1 MSQSI
6 QLQVTQVGLEQ
17 SIAAAMKRVGNS
29 SQINLGTNSKQ
40 INALSQPLGRITGQA
55 DEFSKS
61 MAAANA
67 RVLAFGA
74 SAGIIVGVSQAMSG
88 LLASTIKVEKSLVE
102 IGTVLN
108 SSGEKLD
115 KFGQDIF
122 NVAKNTGKSFSEVA
136 SGALELARQGLSAE
150 DTLARLNDAMIL
162 SRLSGLDAAQS
173 VQGLTAAFNSFKSS
187 GISTAEILNKVVA
200 AAQSFAVSEKDII
213 EGLGRSAS
221 VADLAGV
228 SFNELAAIITAIQE
242 KTARGGAVI
251 GNSLKTIFARIQDRA
266 VISDLDDMGI
276 TVKNLQG
283 DVLPALKILE
293 NLAAELGGFSQ
304 IEQADISK
312 KLGGIYQLDKLL
324 AALMDLS
331 SESSVYRKTLEEIGI
346 SGDKAYK
353 KNAVLNETLASIIN
367 KVAVSAE
374 QLGAKLG
381 EIGVTDSLKNVLGF
395 FNSLLEGI
403 QKVLGEESGL
413 GTLVKGLVK
422 GLGNFFAGPGLALFG
437 AIILKLSK
445 DLIQFGFASLKAF
458 FGIGQAA
465 KEVQNVES
473 AISQVLARNVGLQQK
488 LFALEGNRAG
498 QLKLITG
505 ALVEQEALLRRSASI
520 SSGLAAP
527 LYGVGVRATDSGL
540 RIKNKAGGYMPAV
553 AKENQA
559 INSGVGGARRGD
571 KPVVMP
577 NFNFGQGKKGTVV
590 AHTGEYVVP
599 NFGGGKGSAIF
610 NRDMVQKMGLP
621 DGAKKIT
628 ASGGL
633 IPNFKDVEITKKVS
647 EFSSLGR
654 LVTAKKVDSI
664 DSFTSSISPIE
675 QTLTSSEYTKKAQ
688 NQLKEIVPKF
698 GRNNLQINKAKLDK
712 TLEFFKKAGVDNTSI
727 QTFKSAVQNL
737 DPKRPTSGQFLNI
750 QNRMKGI
757 LGEID
762 ASEMSGQKLNQGNSF
777 LDLSDGSEVKTV
789 KSLKASEILK
799 KGINQY
805 LLSSN
810 IYDGEDNKTQL
821 GKIPVYLPK
830 GTPLLNSASGFIPNF
845 APKFNAETVR
855 QYANDIE
862 RYKSPTK
869 DFYEFPDGTGGYGAN
884 VRLVLSRSQSKAVS
898 NKQEKEKKISD
909 KGFYNL
915 DADALGG
922 ILLVSPRFGKSKGS
936 LNTSMPIGKIP
947 FFNQEKSPSIDKNKY
962 IKLNGIKTANTPSG
976 RDLQTLQGDISQLFA
991 GGIVDLAYKLYGST
1005 FDPASGGEFASKLKS
1020 LDPSKKQQLL
1030 PAAAQGD
1037 LFEAA
1042 GKVAL
1047 NSFAN
1052 LESLFGSAE
1061 QSRPFDFQNA
1071 SALQK
1076 MFGVN
1081 AKRGEAKRGGEK
1093 NFSSS
1098 DQVSGIVKKVFNDPE
1113 YSLTALESLKGQ
1125 GAFNFS
1131 KAQKAATVANAF
1143 GGFVPNF
1150 AISGLDA
1157 DLKNNVLAGRVFEAL
1172 LRNEK
1177 SINMTENR
1185 VGPDITSGPLAI
1197 REAKLSGK
1205 SAYNDPNFGSGKPKG
1220 KNLILPSNAIKD
1232 YDDRLIKNK
1241 NADILRSGI
1250 STKRLFALA
1259 ERIKTRE
1266 EGRKTNRNNVP
1277 LYAADG
1283 FVPNFSYQFKK
1294 DKNLGI
1300 RSIQHPETKSEL
1312 NYAKGG
1318 EGYLDMV
1325 GIHSERS
1332 GQGLELFKRLGKI
1345 ARRSGRKVRSSSLV
1359 PQRDRLKLL
1368 REDSNIDQ
1376 ILKLIYPQLSYRQ
1389 KSGVKNTKLDF
1400 EFGEIEK
1407 TISGSNIFDLVKN
1420 QFKNV
1425 KSAEL
1430 ISAIQNRGVGFSSVI
1445 DTFADGFVPNFAL
1458 SPKYITET
1466 LARIKAGT
1474 SGFSKQEQE
1483 TFLRK
1488 FGARSTGGKLSI
1500 RDVYNKLDGEMGV
1513 SQLIDKAYAQ
1523 AGAAA
1528 SSEDVYRV
1536 FENQTKANPYQL
1548 RSAVSK
1554 LGFVPNFAVDL
1565 TRSPE
1570 QIENKRI
1577 KNAKKQNWK
1586 TAQGAVGK
1594 IFGAIDK
1601 AGPTVLVDGV
1611 ISGAEIQGLNLDY
1624 IKTLIENNGAIAQMF
1639 LGDKGSN
1646 FVIQAKKYGVT
1657 VQQSAMKKL
1666 TSFAAKSLNKVQGLA
1681 GGFLPNFASPLQDA
1695 VGREMAAGVP
1705 ASQIYIDK
1713 SPALKN
1719 AANPMG
1725 LMVANRRDE
1734 PAGGFQG
1741 INRAR
1746 KEGANPMM
1754 YGAAGGFVPNYAA
1767 ADTGGASGG
1776 ISKVLV
1782 GLFAFQTAVSV
1793 ATGFLEEAGDSGKKV
1808 AETLQKVAATALIFG
1823 GIAFSG
1829 PVKRLKEFSDAI
1841 LGVTKTAKQSK
1852 GGPISGFSQ
1861 GFRSG
1866 LAGKGDEFYTPKG
1879 IDPALANRYNRR
1891 LSNRYNLSGVGLGAG
1906 RVGAVAGG
1914 ATRGIAAVA
1923 GSVLGPATLAIGAFK
1938 IAGEAASGFRTYSNA
1953 AAKSL
1958 GEMSVYA
1965 NKATQSLSEL
1975 DKAAIESQ
1983 SNKSYG
1989 YSFDSLVGSLQNIV
2003 GASAMA
2009 SAVSGQKLTNTNF
2022 QGRNLELSNVSEDQF
2037 KQTRQNFIGSY
2048 VGANRTKFKTAED
2061 AAGKA
2066 AQEFSSLVG
2075 ESFNEYD
2082 AQVLT
2087 EQVKELSKE
2096 AQKMQKEN
2104 AIAEALKEAA
2114 LESEIAETDL
2124 KNLTA
2129 VLGDSAERIK
2139 LLKQTIFDLQSSTDV
2154 FKSVSEAAI
2163 DNAYN
2168 LSEYDK
2174 TIQKLGVS
2182 LESLDA
2188 SSAVKQLDLVAKT
2201 QENIFNLT
2209 KENLKGQ
2216 GETVQSLGLGRVFQ
2230 DIQDKITSGEK
2241 IKIGGTDGFQP
2252 MDLQR
2257 LFGSGYTKTLEDL
2270 SKEFNSQTT
2279 ELKNQAKEAQN
2290 NANIEA
2296 YRSLLAQQTT
2306 AALESQT
2313 KQFDL
2318 QKSSVEK
2325 VFDYIEKIRNSTD
2338 KISDLNFERGLI
2350 GATQTQKLSA
2360 QIGRTPELQRRAR
2373 EASLS
2378 SFKQDRV
2385 GSVQSLESL
2394 IPSTLSSELQFSLK
2408 SGILEA
2414 TKSVRAENTLEGVSK
2429 TATKEYN
2436 ETIKK
2441 INDAVQKES
2450 KNRQGYI
2457 DQLQKALVGS
2467 SVTFENSV
2475 ISAANKFKE
2484 ITVSAA
2490 TIPLENSKKDLEA
2503 QRIKIEVPTFTPDEK
2518 TKLDELKLRLNKFE
2532 TKNRGTRSL
2541 ERDLPENSVLLKKEE
2556 EIAKATEAVGEL
2568 DAAIKLL
2575 ETRIKEFLPAPISS
2589 DKIPEFLKRPVFD
2602 PKKLTEAPTI
2612 AELPTEDT
2620 SEAAKALE
2628 STKLDLASSLLEISN
2643 SSANAADELEKLQSV
2658 SRMLGDEFKQL
2669 QEGIP
2674 AAIAAII
2681 SERNKSI
2688 SGAEILGANYDL
2700 ETQRQYA
2707 GAETQEERDKITRDR
2722 KNKGLGQLFA
2732 EEYGKTPEEQA
2743 LDLKK
2748 TIVDG
2753 SVQFKNNMIE
2763 AMMGAIEGTGSLK
2776 DGLRSAAY
2784 EFVKTINQKMMSN
2797 LVDKIVGGSVQSG
2810 GGGGGGLIQG
2820 IASMFGMASGG
2831 IVNGGSGSKDDVP
2844 AMLMGGEYV
2853 VNKKAV
2859 SKYGAQF
2866 LESVNN
2872 GTLTGYAQGGSVQ
2885 RGPQGNFYTPGTFGQ
2900 GAIEGKRNLLDFA
2913 TQTGTTGQFDKMINQ
2928 SGYQAIDLEPESSRL
2943 SVSGMRNSPQFEATQ
2958 AAKEQAFDLYLQQYN
2973 AEIEAKKAEKEQK
2986 KAFRKQLLMLAISAV
3001 AAPVLGAAGAGFGAA
3016 FKAAGA
3022 SGQGFMSQ
3030 LGAGFKGIFTG
3041 GKIGS
3046 QQVGG
3051 LGNLFS
3057 SAGKAFSGDFAG
3069 ASNQFKLSQIGNAK
3083 QLSDLYQSDKNFA
3096 SYIDKSG
3103 GIGALGAGRVSGIGG
3118 ARSGMGVV
3126 QSGNVNRYAFS
3137 EPDLPIPGP
3146 DGFDFDSGS
3155 LLPLRQAT
3163 GGMIPSTSGIDTVP
3177 AMLSGGEFVMNRSA
3191 VQGIGASNLQS
3202 MNSGGTSITSEET
3215 SKKLNEQLLAKLDEL
3230 ISASGSTG
3238 DITIN
3243 VAPSG
3248 QSSQETSQNPSES
3261 RQQLA
3266 RQIKDAVLQIINDE
3280 KRIGGSLRR

>member
-6 QLQVTQVGLEQ
+6 QIPVTQVGLEQ

-29 SQINLGTNSKQ
+29 SRINLGTNSKQ

-74 SAGIIVGVSQAMSG
+74 SASIIAGVSVAMSG
-88 LLASTIKVEKSLVE
+88 LLSSTIKVEKSLVE
-102 IGTVLN
+102 INAVLGK
-108 SSGEKLD
+108 SSAELD

-136 SGALELARQGLSAE
+136 TGALELARQGLSAE

-293 NLAAELGGFSQ
+293 NLAAELNGFSQ

-381 EIGVTDSLKNVLGF
+381 EIGLTDNLKNILGF

-445 DLIQFGFASLKAF
+445 DLVQFGFASLKAF
-458 FGIGQAA
+458 FGIGRAA
-465 KEVQNVES
+465 KEIQSVES
-473 AISQVLARNVGLQQK
+473 AISQVLARNVDLQQK
-488 LFALEGNRAG
+488 LFQLEGNRAG
-498 QLKLITG
+498 QLKVITG
-505 ALVEQEALLRRSASI
+505 ALVEQEALLRKSANI

-527 LYGVGVRATDSGL
+527 LYNVGVRASDSGL

-553 AKENQA
+553 AKESQA

-621 DGAKKIT
+621 DGARKIT

-675 QTLTSSEYTKKAQ
+675 QTLTSAEYTKKAQ
-688 NQLKEIVPKF
+688 KQLKEIVPKF
-698 GRNNLQINKAKLDK
+698 GRNNLQINQAKLDQ
-712 TLEFFKKAGVDNTSI
+712 TLGFFKKAGVDTASI

-737 DPKRPTSGQFLNI
+737 DAKRPTSGQFLNI

-789 KSLKASEILK
+789 KTQKASEILK

-862 RYKSPTK
+862 KYKSPTK

-936 LNTSMPIGKIP
+936 LDTSMPIGKIP
-947 FFNQEKSPSIDKNKY
+947 FFNQANTPSIDKNKY
-962 IKLNGIKTANTPSG
+962 IKLKGIKTANTPSG
-976 RDLQTLQGDISQLFA
+976 RDLQALQGDISQLFA

-1005 FDPASGGEFASKLKS
+1005 FDPASGGEFANKLKL

-1081 AKRGEAKRGGEK
+1081 AQRGEAKRGGEK

-1113 YSLTALESLKGQ
+1113 YSLTALESLRGQ

-1131 KAQKAATVANAF
+1131 KAQKAASESKAASAANAA
-1143 GGFVPNF
+1143 GGFIPNF
-1150 AISGLDA
+1150 VRKSREIGSGAFGTFFRLGKNKEGSDVGVKKFKSYIPSRSIEAEWLTSEFVNKYANIPSVFGPANLSTFEDSKRKRAIRKAVVSDPLARTAIGSEKASSFGQKVLFAAFKARGLEIGDFHGSNYTLNKSAQDAISGMQSFPSDPVGA
-1157 DLKNNVLAGRVFEAL
+1157 FSVLRQ
-1172 LRNEK
+1172 
-1177 SINMTENR
+1177 I
-1185 VGPDITSGPLAI
+1185 
-1197 REAKLSGK
+1197 
-1205 SAYNDPNFGSGKPKG
+1205 
-1220 KNLILPSNAIKD
+1220 
-1232 YDDRLIKNK
+1232 
-1241 NADILRSGI
+1241 
-1250 STKRLFALA
+1250 
-1259 ERIKTRE
+1259 
-1266 EGRKTNRNNVP
+1266 
-1277 LYAADG
+1277 AA
-1283 FVPNFSYQFKK
+1283 
-1294 DKNLGI
+1294 
-1300 RSIQHPETKSEL
+1300 
-1312 NYAKGG
+1312 
-1318 EGYLDMV
+1318 
-1325 GIHSERS
+1325 
-1332 GQGLELFKRLGKI
+1332 
-1345 ARRSGRKVRSSSLV
+1345 
-1359 PQRDRLKLL
+1359 
-1368 REDSNIDQ
+1368 
-1376 ILKLIYPQLSYRQ
+1376 
-1389 KSGVKNTKLDF
+1389 
-1400 EFGEIEK
+1400 
-1407 TISGSNIFDLVKN
+1407 
-1420 QFKNV
+1420 
-1425 KSAEL
+1425 
-1430 ISAIQNRGVGFSSVI
+1430 
-1445 DTFADGFVPNFAL
+1445 
-1458 SPKYITET
+1458 
-1466 LARIKAGT
+1466 
-1474 SGFSKQEQE
+1474 
-1483 TFLRK
+1483 
-1488 FGARSTGGKLSI
+1488 TGG
-1500 RDVYNKLDGEMGV
+1500 
-1513 SQLIDKAYAQ
+1513 
-1523 AGAAA
+1523 
-1528 SSEDVYRV
+1528 
-1536 FENQTKANPYQL
+1536 
-1548 RSAVSK
+1548 
-1554 LGFVPNFAVDL
+1554 
-1565 TRSPE
+1565 
-1570 QIENKRI
+1570 RI
-1577 KNAKKQNWK
+1577 
-1586 TAQGAVGK
+1586 
-1594 IFGAIDK
+1594 GAIDVG
-1601 AGPTVLVDGV
+1601 AAHVTDPARGV
-1611 ISGAEIQGLNLDY
+1611 IGQIMARQASPQAF
-1624 IKTLIENNGAIAQMF
+1624 A
-1639 LGDKGSN
+1639 KG
-1646 FVIQAKKYGVT
+1646 Y
-1657 VQQSAMKKL
+1657 
-1666 TSFAAKSLNKVQGLA
+1666 
-1681 GGFLPNFASPLQDA
+1681 LPNFADPLKDA

-1713 SPALKN
+1713 NSSLKN
-1719 AANPMG
+1719 AMNPMG

-1746 KEGANPMM
+1746 KEGANPMT
-1754 YGAAGGFVPNYAA
+1754 YGAAGGFVPNYVA
-1767 ADTGGASGG
+1767 ADTNASSGG
-1776 ISKVLV
+1776 VSKVLV

-1793 ATGFLEEAGDSGKKV
+1793 LTGFLEEAGDGGKKV

-1829 PVKRLKEFSDAI
+1829 PIKRLKEFADE
-1841 LGVTKTAKQSK
+1841 LAKARKAARDSSTDGFSK
-1852 GGPISGFSQ
+1852 GY
-1861 GFRSG
+1861 RSG
-1866 LAGKGDEFYTPKG
+1866 KVGNPTFNLNTTGKLGGVVGRGIAGVKETASDIGEG
-1879 IDPALANRYNRR
+1879 VAGVARR
-1891 LSNRYNLSGVGLGAG
+1891 AAASPIGRGAVAIGRGVGTVG
-1906 RVGAVAGG
+1906 RGVGAVAGTVGRGVG
-1914 ATRGIAAVA
+1914 AAGVA
-1923 GSVLGPATLAIGAFK
+1923 LGGLLGPATLAIGAFK
-1938 IAGEAASGFRTYSNA
+1938 ILGEGASGFRTYSNA

-1965 NKATQSLSEL
+1965 SKATQSLSEL

-1989 YSFDSLVGSLQNIV
+1989 YSFSSIGGAIQNIT
-2003 GASAMA
+2003 GASAVA
-2009 SAVSGQKLTNTNF
+2009 SAITGQKITNTNF
-2022 QGRNLELSNVSEDQF
+2022 EGRNLELSGVSEEGF
-2037 KQTRQNFIGSY
+2037 KQTRQNFISSY
-2048 VGANRTKFKTAED
+2048 VAANRTKFKTAED

-2066 AQEFSSLVG
+2066 SQEFSSLVG
-2075 ESFNEYD
+2075 ESFTEYD
-2082 AQVLT
+2082 KQALT

-2114 LESEIAETDL
+2114 IEAEIAERDMG
-2124 KNLTA
+2124 NLTA
-2129 VLGDSAERIK
+2129 VLGDSAKRIK
-2139 LLKQTIFDLQSSTDV
+2139 ELKQTIFDLQSSTDA

-2174 TIQKLGVS
+2174 TIQKLGVT
-2182 LESLDA
+2182 LGSLDA

-2201 QENIFNLT
+2201 QENVFNVV

-2216 GETVQSLGLGRVFQ
+2216 GETLQTSGLGSVFQ
-2230 DIQDKITSGEK
+2230 EIRDKISSGKE
-2241 IKIGGTDGFQP
+2241 IKIGDREGEFKQI
-2252 MDLQR
+2252 DLLR
-2257 LFGSGYTKTLEDL
+2257 LFGQDYRKNLEDL
-2270 SKEFNSQTT
+2270 SKEFNSQTA

-2296 YRSLLAQQTT
+2296 YRSLLTQQTT

-2318 QKSSVEK
+2318 QRSSLEK

-2350 GATQTQKLSA
+2350 GATQTQRLSA

-2408 SGILEA
+2408 NDILKA

-2429 TATKEYN
+2429 TAVVEYN
-2436 ETIKK
+2436 KTIKK
-2441 INDAVQKES
+2441 INEAVQKES
-2450 KNRQGYI
+2450 TERQGYI
-2457 DQLQKALVGS
+2457 NKIQDALVGS
-2467 SVTFENSV
+2467 SVTFESSV

-2484 ITVSAA
+2484 ITASAA
-2490 TIPLENSKKDLEA
+2490 TIPLQNSKKDLEA
-2503 QRIKIEVPTFTPDEK
+2503 QRAKIPRPQALTPDEK
-2518 TKLDELKLRLNKFE
+2518 RKLDELNLSIKEFE
-2532 TKNRGTRSL
+2532 TKNPGRLSL
-2541 ERDLPENSVLLKKEE
+2541 VRDLPENSDLLKKDR
-2556 EIAKATEAVGEL
+2556 EITQAEEAVKKLDDAIVEL
-2568 DAAIKLL
+2568 
-2575 ETRIKEFLPAPISS
+2575 ERRIKEFFPAPFPAPIKSGANPNPYFVQPPTVGS
-2589 DKIPEFLKRPVFD
+2589 KAFPKALTGTPEITSGGNPNPYFLQPPTVGSKA
-2602 PKKLTEAPTI
+2602 LTGAPATTS
-2612 AELPTEDT
+2612 LPTADT
-2620 SEAAKALE
+2620 NETAKALE
-2628 STKLDLASSLLEISN
+2628 SARLAETEALLEVRN
-2643 SSANAADELEKLQSV
+2643 SSANAADELEKLRSV
-2658 SRMLGDEFKQL
+2658 SRMLGDEFTQL

-2700 ETQRQYA
+2700 ETQRQLA
-2707 GAETQEERDKITRDR
+2707 RASSTEESDKITRDR
-2722 KNKGLGQLFA
+2722 QNKSLGQLFA

-2743 LDLKK
+2743 LDLKN

-2763 AMMGAIEGTGSLK
+2763 AIMGAAEGTTSLK

-2784 EFVKTINQKMMSN
+2784 EFVKTINQKMMNN
-2797 LVDKIVGGSVQSG
+2797 LIDKIVGGSVQSG
-2810 GGGGGGLIQG
+2810 AGGGGGLAQG
-2820 IASMFGMASGG
+2820 IGSFFSSMFASGG
-2831 IVNGGSGSKDDVP
+2831 MVNGGSGSKDDVP

-2872 GTLTGYAQGGSVQ
+2872 GTLTGYAKGGSVQ

-2913 TQTGTTGQFDKMINQ
+2913 TQTGTTGQFDKIVNQ

-2958 AAKEQAFDLYLQQYN
+2958 AAKQQAFDLYLQQYN
-2973 AEIEAKKAEKEQK
+2973 AELEAKKAEKEQK
-2986 KAFRKQLLMLAISAV
+2986 KAFRKQLMMLAISAV
-3001 AAPVLGAAGAGFGAA
+3001 AGPVLGAAGAGFGAA
-3016 FKAAGA
+3016 FKGAAG
-3022 SGQGFMSQ
+3022 QGLMSQ
-3030 LGAGFKGIFTG
+3030 LGAGAKGIFTG
-3041 GKIGS
+3041 SNG
-3046 QQVGG
+3046 VGG

-3057 SAGKAFSGDFAG
+3057 SVGKAFTGDFAG
-3069 ASNQFKLSQIGNAK
+3069 ASQQFKYSQGIIPKAIPVSEIGSGIAKQFVGAGQLPKGAGSFRATAYGLASIDKTTAMDQQKADAGNPLYKGFSQTVGASGRKLIPDYSVASNYYPLGTILNINGKEYRVDDRGGMSKDIVDFYAGGDKKLYNQFAN
-3083 QLSDLYQSDKNFA
+3083 
-3096 SYIDKSG
+3096 
-3103 GIGALGAGRVSGIGG
+3103 
-3118 ARSGMGVV
+3118 MGSISPSIVKK
-3126 QSGNVNRYAFS
+3126 
-3137 EPDLPIPGP
+3137 
-3146 DGFDFDSGS
+3146 
-3155 LLPLRQAT
+3155 AT

-3191 VQGIGASNLQS
+3191 VQGIGSQNLQS
-3202 MNSGGTSITSEET
+3202 MNSGGTSIASEET

-3248 QSSQETSQNPSES
+3248 QSSQENSQDPSS
-3261 RQQLA
+3261 GRQQLA